1 LHEVEA
7 MSRVRAADDFE
18 AIRLRLEEIRRERGP
33 RYGSAPMAEKPIQES
48 DAAALMP
55 RHIVRRYLADARR
68 SSSR

>member
-1 LHEVEA
+1 

-18 AIRLRLEEIRRERGP
+18 AIRLRLAELRREKQQRFGDE
-33 RYGSAPMAEKPIQES
+33 PMAEKPIQEP
-48 DAAALMP
+48 DAAAHVP